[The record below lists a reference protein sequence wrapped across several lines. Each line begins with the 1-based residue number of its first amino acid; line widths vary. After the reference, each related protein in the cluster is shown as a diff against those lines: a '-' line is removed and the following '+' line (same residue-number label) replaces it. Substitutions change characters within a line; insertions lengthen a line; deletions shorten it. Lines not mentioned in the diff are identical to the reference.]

1 MRVTYAVVWREG
13 DKPIASGRLEIRARR
28 VLFSGSGGDGVVERE
43 VPLDSLRTVHVG
55 RSPQD
60 RLDGRPSLVLERRD
74 GPLIRV
80 AGVAQP
86 GIVAELAQRLAG
98 VESAREHT
106 SCFLVVL
113 PLKEGALARAREL
126 VAAGPPFDPAEAGL
140 LRHHVFLLEHE
151 VVFSFEAARDDERLH
166 QLLGRPDLWAAAE
179 SWGELAA
186 GPPSVAEGVFDWERA
201 AQAGTNG
208 YAGTLSFEPTPGP
221 GDSEGGDLY
230 APAP

>member
-1 MRVTYAVVWREG
+1 MRTTYAVVWREG
-13 DKPIASGRLEIRARR
+13 DEPIASGRLEIRARS
-28 VLFSGSGGDGVVERE
+28 VVFSGAGEDGAVERE
-43 VPLDSLRTVHVG
+43 VPLDSLRTVHIG
-55 RSPQD
+55 RSAQD
-60 RLDGRPSLVLERRD
+60 RLDGRASLVLVPRD

-98 VESAREHT
+98 LQPAREPT
-106 SCFLVVL
+106 GCFLVVL
-113 PLKEGALARAREL
+113 PLKEGVLARAREL

-140 LRHHVFLLEHE
+140 LRHQVFLLEHE
-151 VVFSFEAARDDERLH
+151 AVFAFEAARDDERLH

-186 GPPSVAEGVFDWERA
+186 GPPSVAEGVYDWVRA

-208 YAGTLSFEPTPGP
+208 HVGTLSFEPTPGP
-221 GDSEGGDLY
+221 GDSDGGDLY
-230 APAP
+230 SP